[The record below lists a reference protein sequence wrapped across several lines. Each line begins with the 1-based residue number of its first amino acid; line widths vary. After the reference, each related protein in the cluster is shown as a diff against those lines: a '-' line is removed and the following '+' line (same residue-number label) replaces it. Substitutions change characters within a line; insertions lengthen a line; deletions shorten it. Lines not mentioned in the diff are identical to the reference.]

1 MTLYFTSTPHYNKL
15 APWKSSAACGA
26 ASGWTSTEQSALC
39 CGDAPPCIVLFCFPA
54 RDRLGYQ
61 IGIFALS
68 LVMRC
73 ELSSTICCLL
83 TQCQWGEEG
92 NPHEGKILP
101 QLREGTGRGNNTNRG
116 HETVIFFPAT
126 TSLGLYKNKTV
137 QMCLCANVLMTHRR
151 KSGRFACAWAQSH

>member
-1 MTLYFTSTPHYNKL
+1 MWHHVHQQMTLYFTSTPHYNKL

-26 ASGWTSTEQSALC
+26 ASG
-39 CGDAPPCIVLFCFPA
+39 LFCFPA
-54 RDRLGYQ
+54 RYRLGYQ

-83 TQCQWGEEG
+83 TQCDWGEEG
-92 NPHEGKILP
+92 NPHEGKLLP

-126 TSLGLYKNKTV
+126 TSLGLYKNKIAK
-137 QMCLCANVLMTHRR
+137 MCLCANVLMTHRR
-151 KSGRFACAWAQSH
+151 KSGQFACA